1 MKLQNTISVLLALG
15 SLSVSAVAQDTAWNK
30 LSNSPTQVTGSIGTQ
45 GLGVSV
51 AKTLNSSFDA
61 RVGLSA
67 LSYST
72 STKGA
77 DFDADAKLKLQNLGI
92 YADYF
97 PIENNG
103 FRITAGAQFGKNK
116 VDITGKGKIGTITV
130 DGVNYAYDA
139 SKDSITGQLNMGNAA
154 PFLGLGYSS
163 RGNNKTGLSFN
174 FDAGVRFGKADV
186 SLTRSGF
193 GTLSAADQIKL
204 DNGLNA
210 EVAKVRNDLK
220 ALKTYPVIALG
231 LSYTW

>member
-1 MKLQNTISVLLALG
+1 MKLQNTICVLFALG
-15 SLSVSAVAQDTAWNK
+15 SLSVSAAAQDTAWNK
-30 LSNSPTQVTGSIGTQ
+30 LGTSPTQVTGSIGTQ
-45 GLGVSV
+45 GVGVSI
-51 AKTLNSSFDA
+51 AKTLNSSFDV

-67 LSYST
+67 LSYSR

-92 YADYF
+92 YSDYF

-103 FRITAGAQFGKNK
+103 FRLTAGAQFGKNK
-116 VDITGKGKIGTITV
+116 ANITGKGKNGLITV
-130 DGVNYAYDA
+130 DGVDYAYDG
-139 SKDSITGQLNMGNAA
+139 SKDSVTGQLNMGNAA

-163 RGNNKTGLSFN
+163 RGANKPGISFS

-193 GTLSAADQIKL
+193 DTLSPSDQNKL
-204 DNGLNA
+204 DDGLKA
-210 EVAKVRNDLK
+210 EAAKVRKDLK
-220 ALKTYPVIALG
+220 ALKTYPVLAVG